1 MSHAMIENFADT
13 PKADGDSTDEEDE
26 EDAFKRMHAIHKRN
40 SELAA
45 ESPVSTP
52 GPSTPS
58 TPVAGKA
65 PPRQS
70 NTGKRSFMSRPGS
83 KPRIGTFTH
92 DPSRAAVTTDEKGH
106 GVKIACPSKPDEK
119 DSAYWEQAR
128 QAMGS
133 RDGSPGEPV
142 SWTRNT
148 PNTASIPKR
157 PFTAKMTLG
166 SMFDG
171 NLDFLRTND
180 VHGITNGIVLPPG
193 RNSSARSSFT
203 SSTNTLVGDAVVANV
218 APVNMEDFVQ
228 YSESDSEMDVEP
240 SSAIMSPTQ
249 DLFASFTNDDS
260 SPMPRLET
268 DDLLDHLDQVPGG
281 ISSFRNN
288 QRHVRQVSSLAANPA
303 SRAQT
308 SEANA
313 LQKGRRGA
321 ANVPITPGRKSRPS
335 ADMSLTGAGVRKPL
349 ASPMAPKRGGRS
361 RGNSLSQTLALDR
374 FGSTS
379 K

>member
-1 MSHAMIENFADT
+1 MPLIEMFADT
-13 PKADGDSTDEEDE
+13 PEAEGDSTDEEDE
-26 EDAFKRMHAIHKRN
+26 EDAFSRMHAIHKKN

-45 ESPVSTP
+45 AQTPASTP

-58 TPVAGKA
+58 TPVTGKA
-65 PPRQS
+65 PVRPQS
-70 NTGKRSFMSRPGS
+70 NTGKRGFLSRPGS

-92 DPSRAAVTTDEKGH
+92 DPSRAAVTADENGN
-106 GVKIACPSKPDEK
+106 GVKIACPSKPADK

-133 RDGSPGEPV
+133 RDGSPGEAV
-142 SWTRNT
+142 SWTRGT
-148 PNTASIPKR
+148 APTASIPQR

-180 VHGITNGIVLPPG
+180 VHGITNSIVLPPA

-203 SSTNTLVGDAVVANV
+203 SSTNTLVGDAVVGNGSA
-218 APVNMEDFVQ
+218 VNLEDFVQ
-228 YSESDSEMDVEP
+228 YSDSDAEMDVEP
-240 SSAIMSPTQ
+240 SSAIMSPVS

-260 SPMPRLET
+260 SPMQRLDTE
-268 DDLLDHLDQVPGG
+268 DLLDHFDQVPGG

-313 LQKGRRGA
+313 LQKGRRNA
-321 ANVPITPGRKSRPS
+321 ANAPITPGRKTRPS
-335 ADMSLTGAGVRKPL
+335 VHDAGVRKPHAL
-349 ASPMAPKRGGRS
+349 ASPLAPKRGGRS

-374 FGSTS
+374 FAGSNAM
-379 K
+379 